1 MCEGRREEVGD
12 RDSSVCKTSANLEEA
27 AIFTNAFH
35 YGGNSKFHTNTGLLK
50 NDLPFQY
57 HNPVCVNICKYKFV
71 QKRCRKYIVKI
82 ASQDNYGANNFFHMQ
97 NIALTL
103 AANTTTF

>member
-35 YGGNSKFHTNTGLLK
+35 YGGNSKFYTNTGRLLQ
-50 NDLPFQY
+50 NDLPIQTY
-57 HNPVCVNICKYKFV
+57 DI
-71 QKRCRKYIVKI
+71 IVGSN
-82 ASQDNYGANNFFHMQ
+82 SQILGEK
-97 NIALTL
+97 
-103 AANTTTF
+103 